1 MSWLQ
6 DAEVTLPKSAAEL
19 LADAQAA
26 KIAEINSAYTK
37 QAEPLVRDYPEIE
50 QQSWTEQNREAR
62 AYLEWHADPQGDA
75 PATPVL
81 DNILLGRNGEGGNET
96 LVELCEAVVSN
107 AERFTLFQQLTG
119 KRQRLVKRVK
129 QADKT
134 SDIDLIS
141 SIFVPK

>member
-1 MSWLQ
+1 MTAQTPSWM
-6 DAEVTLPKSAAEL
+6 VPPKTPDEL

-26 KIAEINSAYTK
+26 KIKEINDAYSE

-62 AYLEWHADPQGDA
+62 EYLEWHADPQDDA

-81 DNILLGRNGEGGNET
+81 DNILIGRNGEDGAET
-96 LVELCEAVVSN
+96 LAELCAAVVSN

-119 KRQRLVKRVK
+119 KRQRLVKAVRAAGMVEDVAAI
-129 QADKT
+129 QW
-134 SDIDLIS
+134 
-141 SIFVPK
+141 

>member
-6 DAEVTLPKSAAEL
+6 DAEVTLPKTDAEL

-26 KIAEINSAYTK
+26 KIKEINDAYSG

-62 AYLEWHADPQGDA
+62 AYLEWLTDPQGDA

-81 DNILLGRNGEGGNET
+81 DNILLGRNGEDGTET
-96 LVELCEAVVSN
+96 LAELCEAVVSN
-107 AERFTLFQQLTG
+107 AERFTQFQQLTG
-119 KRQRLVKRVK
+119 RRQRLVKEVRAAETVEGV
-129 QADKT
+129 AG
-134 SDIDLIS
+134 IEW
-141 SIFVPK
+141 